1 MITAYGHDAGSIVAA
16 PLSTVAP
23 TPPPGLVWI
32 DILQPS
38 VEEKALVE
46 AATGIAIPTPEQM
59 REIEP
64 SSRLFQANGA
74 LFMTASV
81 LHRSD
86 SAEPETRAMTFV
98 IVSGI
103 MVSIRYSTP
112 LSFETFLNRIRQQPS
127 LVDSAESTL
136 VGLLDAIID
145 RIADALEFVDVKLN
159 ALASTILAFG
169 SGAAQASKD
178 YKDELRQIGQNQL
191 RCSKAD
197 ESLVSLT
204 RVLTFLDANLRQSSG
219 KQIRL
224 RIKSLQRDVQSL
236 LGYEE
241 RLSERLEFLLE
252 ATLGAINVEQTKI
265 IKLFSV
271 MAVVFLPPTLIA
283 SIYGMNFDLMPEL
296 HWPYGYVMALVMMVI
311 SAILPYA
318 FFKYRGWL

>member
-1 MITAYGHDAGSIVAA
+1 MITAYGHEGGSVVAG

-32 DILQPS
+32 DVHQPS

-86 SAEPETRAMTFV
+86 SPDPETRAMTFL
-98 IVSGI
+98 IVGGM

-112 LSFETFLNRIRQQPS
+112 VSFETFVNRIHQQPS
-127 LVDSAESTL
+127 LIDSAESTL
-136 VGLLDAIID
+136 IGLLDAIID

-159 ALASTILAFG
+159 TLASTILALG
-169 SGAAQASKD
+169 SGAPRASKD
-178 YKDELRQIGQNQL
+178 YKEELRQIGQNQV

-204 RVLTFLDANLRQSSG
+204 RVLTFLDANMRQSSA
-219 KQIRL
+219 KQLRQ

-241 RLSERLEFLLE
+241 RLEERLTFLLE
-252 ATLGAINVEQTKI
+252 ATLGAINIEQTKI

-271 MAVVFLPPTLIA
+271 VAVVFLPPTLIA
-283 SIYGMNFDLMPEL
+283 SIYGMNFDMMPEL
-296 HWPYGYVMALVMMVI
+296 HWPYGYLMALVLMVI